1 MSKKSSKAKR
11 RRKGKRTGTVLF
23 LFVVLGVFLLPPF
36 WPVGALAAS
45 DVVYKP
51 PRPMKDLNAGKET
64 LPPPVDLKSIPDPF
78 LSYLVSQGIHEA
90 ALREQ
95 QKQKLLD
102 AEKKRKLAEQQMA
115 KMKAAAAERLRQ
127 MREPKTELQKLNLA
141 QLTLTAII
149 VDGGKRWA
157 MVRDEKGMGYILK
170 KGTAIGT
177 MGGRVAK
184 ISGVQKKVVIN
195 EPYLEKELHIKYKPK
210 VIELPDEVFE

>member
-1 MSKKSSKAKR
+1 M
-11 RRKGKRTGTVLF
+11 LI
-23 LFVVLGVFLLPPF
+23 LPIVLGIFVFSAVRP
-36 WPVGALAAS
+36 GRIYAAP

-51 PRPMKDLNAGKET
+51 PQPPKDLKAEKET
-64 LPPPVDLKSIPDPF
+64 QPPPVDLKTIPDPF
-78 LSYLVSQGIHEA
+78 LSYLVRQVRNEA
-90 ALREQ
+90 ALREKNRLDSENKRKQAQ
-95 QKQKLLD
+95 QKL
-102 AEKKRKLAEQQMA
+102 A
-115 KMKAAAAERLRQ
+115 KMKAAAAEKLRRLR
-127 MREPKTELQKLNLA
+127 EPRTELQKLDLG

-149 VDGGKRWA
+149 QEGHKSWA

-184 ISGVQKKVVIN
+184 ISGVQKKVVVN

>member
-1 MSKKSSKAKR
+1 MMSRKNSNKK
-11 RRKGKRTGTVLF
+11 RKNRKTTLAFF
-23 LFVVLGVFLLPPF
+23 LSVILGIFLLFEPLPQG
-36 WPVGALAAS
+36 VHAAS

-51 PRPMKDLNAGKET
+51 PRPPKDLNATKVT
-64 LPPPVDLKSIPDPF
+64 LPPPVDLKNIPDPF
-78 LSYLVSQGIHEA
+78 LSYLVSQGRHEA
-90 ALREQ
+90 ALKELE
-95 QKQKLLD
+95 KQKLLD
-102 AEKKRKLAEQQMA
+102 DENKRKLAEQKLA
-115 KMKAAAAERLRQ
+115 KMKAAAAEKLRR

-149 VDGGKRWA
+149 QDRSKSWA

-184 ISGVQKKVVIN
+184 ISGVQKKVIIN
-195 EPYLEKELHIKYKPK
+195 EPYLEEELYIKYKPK

>member
-1 MSKKSSKAKR
+1 MLKKSS
-11 RRKGKRTGTVLF
+11 RRKNRKTGSALF
-23 LFVVLGVFLLPPF
+23 RSIIMGIFAFSMLWLDGVH
-36 WPVGALAAS
+36 AAP

-51 PRPMKDLNAGKET
+51 SRPPKDLKAEKDT
-64 LPPPVDLKSIPDPF
+64 LPSPINLKNLPDPF
-78 LSYLVSQGIHEA
+78 LSYLVRQVRNEA
-90 ALREQ
+90 ALRE
-95 QKQKLLD
+95 KNRLD
-102 AEKKRKLAEQQMA
+102 AENKLKQEQQKLA
-115 KMKAAAAERLRQ
+115 KMKAAAAEELRR
-127 MREPKTELQKLNLA
+127 MREPRTELQKLNLA

-149 VDGGKRWA
+149 QDGTKSWA

-184 ISGVQKKVVIN
+184 ISGVQKKVIVN

>member
-1 MSKKSSKAKR
+1 MLKKSS
-11 RRKGKRTGTVLF
+11 RRKNRKTGSALF
-23 LFVVLGVFLLPPF
+23 LSIIVGIFAFSMLWLDGVH
-36 WPVGALAAS
+36 AAP

-51 PRPMKDLNAGKET
+51 SRPPKDLKAEKDT
-64 LPPPVDLKSIPDPF
+64 LPSPINLKNLPDPF
-78 LSYLVSQGIHEA
+78 LSYLVRQVRNEA
-90 ALREQ
+90 ALRE
-95 QKQKLLD
+95 KNRLD
-102 AEKKRKLAEQQMA
+102 AENKLKQEQQKLA
-115 KMKAAAAERLRQ
+115 KMKAAAAEELRR
-127 MREPKTELQKLNLA
+127 MREPRTELQKLNLA

-149 VDGGKRWA
+149 QDGSKSWA

-184 ISGVQKKVVIN
+184 ISGVQKKVIIN

>member
-1 MSKKSSKAKR
+1 M
-11 RRKGKRTGTVLF
+11 LI
-23 LFVVLGVFLLPPF
+23 LPIVLGIFVFSAVRP
-36 WPVGALAAS
+36 GGIYAAP

-51 PRPMKDLNAGKET
+51 PQPPKDLKAEKET
-64 LPPPVDLKSIPDPF
+64 QPPPVDLKTIPDPF
-78 LSYLVSQGIHEA
+78 LSYLVRQVRNEA
-90 ALREQ
+90 ALRE
-95 QKQKLLD
+95 KNRLD
-102 AEKKRKLAEQQMA
+102 AENKRKQAQQKLA
-115 KMKAAAAERLRQ
+115 KMKAAAAEKLRRLR
-127 MREPKTELQKLNLA
+127 EPRTELQKLDLG

-149 VDGGKRWA
+149 QEGHKSWA

-184 ISGVQKKVVIN
+184 ISGVQKKVVVN

>member
-1 MSKKSSKAKR
+1 MLKKSS
-11 RRKGKRTGTVLF
+11 RRKNRKTGSALF
-23 LFVVLGVFLLPPF
+23 LSIIVGIFAFSMLWLDGVH
-36 WPVGALAAS
+36 AAP

-51 PRPMKDLNAGKET
+51 SRPPKDLKAEKDT
-64 LPPPVDLKSIPDPF
+64 LPSPINLKNLPDPF
-78 LSYLVSQGIHEA
+78 LSYLVRQVRNEA
-90 ALREQ
+90 ALRE
-95 QKQKLLD
+95 KNRLD
-102 AEKKRKLAEQQMA
+102 AENKLKQEQQKLA
-115 KMKAAAAERLRQ
+115 KMKAAAAEELRR
-127 MREPKTELQKLNLA
+127 MREPRTELQKLNLA

-149 VDGGKRWA
+149 QDGSKSWA

-184 ISGVQKKVVIN
+184 ISGVQKKVIVN